1 MDFNVTEY
9 EKFISRVL
17 DSTLQLTFEKSLLIK
32 FWCSIKEECLNYLK
46 RLLHTILFSTTCLCT
61 YRFPSYSSTKMI
73 YSNKLNVEADENS
86 AIFY

>member
-17 DSTLQLTFEKSLLIK
+17 YSMQLTFEKSLLIK

-46 RLLHTILFSTTCLCT
+46 RLYYTPILYSTTCLCK
-61 YRFPSYSSTKMI
+61 YRFSLYSSTKTI